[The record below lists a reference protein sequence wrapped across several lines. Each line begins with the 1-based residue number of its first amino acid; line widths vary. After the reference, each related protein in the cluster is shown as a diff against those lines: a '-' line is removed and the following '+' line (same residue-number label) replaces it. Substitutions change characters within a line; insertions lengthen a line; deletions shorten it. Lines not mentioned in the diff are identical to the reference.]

1 MLWSRAI
8 PEKGEAVFGQGL
20 RKNKRLEQ
28 MERFKNRDLCSRIA
42 LKLALGLSV
51 LMLGGCTVQPLYST
65 RGGDLPAISGDIG
78 AHLAAISIANPRD
91 RYTQI
96 LRNRL
101 VYLINNEAKR
111 GDEAIAPY
119 QLELR
124 VNVAVMAAVRIDIGD
139 RTVRTGRASAG
150 TVRAT
155 ASYRLVDDKNT
166 QIASKRRAVSASF
179 DRPRQE
185 YANLQAEE
193 DAKRRALE
201 ELAEQIYLSLAQDMV
216 KNAKRS

>member
-1 MLWSRAI
+1 MLW
-8 PEKGEAVFGQGL
+8 
-20 RKNKRLEQ
+20 
-28 MERFKNRDLCSRIA
+28 SRIA
-42 LKLALGLSV
+42 LKLALGILV
-51 LMLGGCTVQPLYST
+51 LMLGGCTVQPLYSA
-65 RGGDLPAISGDIG
+65 RGGTSAVSGDIG

-101 VYLINNEAKR
+101 VYLLNNDATWGE
-111 GDEAIAPY
+111 EETIAPY

-139 RTVRTGRASAG
+139 RTDRTGRASAG

-155 ASYRLVDDKNT
+155 ASYRLVDNKNT
-166 QIASKRRAVSASF
+166 QIANHRRTVSASF

-201 ELAEQIYLSLAQDMV
+201 ELANQIALVLARDIS
-216 KNAKRS
+216 KH